1 MMFRVLFDFFRKK
14 KFMPNRGHQYKVLFI
29 FVGLV
34 WYSTSGFLF
43 FEMEKKPD
51 LGWQDAFWWTIVT
64 MSTVGYGDLFPVTT
78 GGRFMIGIPTMV
90 FGIGFLGFII
100 SATASRLIEARS
112 RKLQGLAEVS
122 MKNHILIVNYTSQ
135 EEIIHLIDEL
145 RADTK
150 THNHQICLV
159 DEKLPEIPPKLLDYG
174 VTFIKGNPADE
185 GTLERACLAKA
196 SYAVILSSDRNNPH
210 SDDQNLATT
219 LILEKLNPDV
229 FSIVEVLDSRKIHQI
244 ELAGADCALCLSDF
258 RSNLIIQ
265 ELEDPGLKNILL
277 DLTSNEGGDQFYLV
291 KVDAMKQWT
300 YKELVLW
307 GLEKNYSVTGIVRQG
322 KSFLN
327 CPPEFQLVK
336 GDKAVLIGKQRLDAI
351 AIA

>member
-1 MMFRVLFDFFRKK
+1 MMFKLLIDFFRKR
-14 KFMPNRGHQYKVLFI
+14 KFMPNSGHQYKVLFI

-34 WYSTSGFLF
+34 WYSASGFLF

-51 LGWQDAFWWTIVT
+51 LGWQDAFWWTVVT

-78 GGRFMIGIPTMV
+78 GGRFLIGVPTMV

-112 RKLQGLAEVS
+112 RKLQGLAEIT
-122 MKNHILIVNYTSQ
+122 MKNHVLIVNYTNL
-135 EEIIHLIDEL
+135 EETVRLIEEL

-150 THNHQICLV
+150 TKNQQICLV

-174 VTFIKGNPADE
+174 VSFIRGNPADE
-185 GTLERACLAKA
+185 GTLERARLAEA
-196 SYAVILSSDRNNPH
+196 SHAIILSSDRNNPH

-219 LILEKLNPDV
+219 LILEKMNPEV
-229 FSIVEVLDSRKIHQI
+229 FTIVEVLDPRKIRQI

-265 ELEDPGLKNILL
+265 ELEDPGLKNILM
-277 DLTSNEGGDQFYLV
+277 DLTSNEEGDQFYLV
-291 KVDAMKQWT
+291 KIDSMQQWN
-300 YKELVLW
+300 YRELVLW
-307 GLEKNYSVTGIVRQG
+307 GLEMNYSVTGIIREG
-322 KSFLN
+322 KPSLN
-327 CPPEFQLVK
+327 CPPEFKVVK
-336 GDKAVLIGKQRLDAI
+336 GDKAVLIGKQRINAI
-351 AIA
+351 AI